1 MVLPDRSEIVS
12 LSAGDA
18 ITACMAQAGGG
29 DTSGFEAQIAQLTKE
44 RDAATQRADAADK
57 KLSDIK
63 VYVAGV

>member
-1 MVLPDRSEIVS
+1 
-12 LSAGDA
+12 
-18 ITACMAQAGGG
+18 MAQAGGG